1 MSSEYSRVGVI
12 VEEPLT
18 KAPNQIEEPLYRATL
33 VESPNQFISIIRQI
47 RDSLREPKIT
57 VSPQYYRGE
66 ADLPISGMRP
76 WFRDIGN
83 IIRTA
88 LEKPTDPIGI
98 FNLQQDRKRAL
109 LTLVFGPAGAAAG
122 WAISGTLGGL
132 VGVVAGVLLGELAGW
147 VIFRHHPYAPD
158 MWQQYAPQQ
167 KASWVNSILAH
178 LLVVALLTLPFIL
191 KQLSTPVKAASKY
204 EAVDISPYMPV
215 LAGPDKK
222 MGGGG
227 GGGDRSPTPASKGVL
242 PKFSKTQF
250 APPQAVLPVL
260 DPKLPVTPTLLGPP
274 ELKLPQMAM
283 GQFGDP
289 NGVLGPAS
297 NGPGYGGGIGSGSGG
312 GVGSGRGGGFGP
324 GEGGGYG
331 GGAYSVGGG
340 VTAPIPIF
348 KPEPPYSEEA
358 RKAKHQGVVVVY
370 IVVDTEGNVT
380 EIRVVRPLGL
390 GLDEKAVDTV
400 RTWKFKPGMK
410 NGIPVNVRVLV
421 EVQFRLF

>member
-1 MSSEYSRVGVI
+1 MASEYSRVGVI
-12 VEEPLT
+12 VEEPFT
-18 KAPNQIEEPLYRATL
+18 KSPNRTPEPVYRATL
-33 VESPNQFISIIRQI
+33 VESPNSFISIVRQI
-47 RDSLREPKIT
+47 RASLREPKIT
-57 VSPQYYRGE
+57 VPPQYYRGE
-66 ADLPISGMRP
+66 ADLPITGMRP
-76 WFRDIGN
+76 WFRDIPN
-83 IIRTA
+83 IVRA
-88 LEKPTDPIGI
+88 VLEKPTDPTGI
-98 FNLQQDRKRAL
+98 FNRKQDGRRAL
-109 LTLVFGPAGAAAG
+109 VTLLFGPAGAAAG
-122 WAISGTLGGL
+122 WAISSGFGSL
-132 VGVVAGVLLGELAGW
+132 VGVLAGVLLGELVGW
-147 VIFRHHPYAPD
+147 AIFRHRPYPPD
-158 MWQQYAPQQ
+158 MWRHYAPQ
-167 KASWVNSILAH
+167 KASWVNS
-178 LLVVALLTLPFIL
+178 LLVHVLVIALLTLPFML
-191 KQLSTPVKAASKY
+191 KQMPPVRAATKY
-204 EAVDISPYMPV
+204 EAVDISAYVPSI
-215 LAGPDKK
+215 AGPDKK

-250 APPQAVLPVL
+250 APPQAVLPVV
-260 DPKLPVTPTLLGPP
+260 DPKLPVPPSLLGPP

-289 NGVLGPAS
+289 NGALGPAS

-324 GEGGGYG
+324 GEGGGFG

-370 IVVDTEGNVT
+370 IIVDSEGNVT
-380 EIRVVRPLGL
+380 DIRVVRPLGL